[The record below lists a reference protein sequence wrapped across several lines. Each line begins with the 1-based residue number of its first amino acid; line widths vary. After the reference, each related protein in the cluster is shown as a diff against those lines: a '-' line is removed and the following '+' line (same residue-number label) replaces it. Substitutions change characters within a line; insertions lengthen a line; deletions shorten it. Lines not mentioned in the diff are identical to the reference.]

1 MQRIAV
7 TGGIACGKSV
17 VGSFMAM
24 EGVAICEADSLAHE
38 VMGSAHPVS
47 AEIVKAFGE
56 KVRGDDG
63 AIHREALG
71 KLVFSNK
78 KDLAKL
84 NAIVH
89 PPVKKAWEQWLKDM
103 EKRYPAAAVIVPLLY
118 EANEERGWDAVVCV
132 SASEPVQLRRLVA
145 RGLSEYDAR
154 KRIAAQMAV
163 NRKASLADYVINNVE
178 GKDLLKEQTIRV
190 LRSIMEK

>member
-1 MQRIAV
+1 MERIAV

-17 VGSFMAM
+17 VGSFLAV
-24 EGVAICEADSLAHE
+24 EGIAVCEADSLAHE
-38 VMGSAHPVS
+38 LMGSAHPAY

-56 KVRGDDG
+56 KILGNDG
-63 AIHREALG
+63 AIDREALG

-89 PPVKKAWEQWLKDM
+89 PRVKKAWEQWLKDM
-103 EKRYPAAAVIVPLLY
+103 EERHAAAVIVPLLY
-118 EANEERGWDAVVCV
+118 EANEGRGWDAVICV

-145 RGLSEYDAR
+145 RGLSEHDAR
-154 KRIAAQMAV
+154 KRIAAQMAMD
-163 NRKASLADYVINNVE
+163 RKASFADYVINNVG
-178 GKDLLKEQTIRV
+178 GKDLLKKQTVRV